1 MTDLTEGQR
10 LYAIGDVHGRLD
22 LLDAVLARIRADLA
36 RAAASARRGSSASAT
51 TSIAGPT
58 AAASSRR

>member
-10 LYAIGDVHGRLD
+10 LYAIGDIHGRLD
-22 LLDAVLARIRADLA
+22 LLTAMLGRIRADLA
-36 RAAASARRGSSASAT
+36 CGRIPGRSSSSSAT
-51 TSIAGPT
+51 IWTAGRR